1 MEQAPSQGFGFEDM
15 AGLTDQEIQMLLRQI
30 DQKDLVWA
38 LKGACDAL
46 MEKILANISERV
58 QAFIKEEMGF
68 AHPQPEDILGAQAR
82 IVAQVFRLWGRD
94 QIKLA

>member
-1 MEQAPSQGFGFEDM
+1 M
-15 AGLTDQEIQMLLRQI
+15 
-30 DQKDLVWA
+30 K
-38 LKGACDAL
+38 
-46 MEKILANISERV
+46 KILANISERV

-68 AHPQPEDILGAQAR
+68 ARTQPEDSLDAQAR